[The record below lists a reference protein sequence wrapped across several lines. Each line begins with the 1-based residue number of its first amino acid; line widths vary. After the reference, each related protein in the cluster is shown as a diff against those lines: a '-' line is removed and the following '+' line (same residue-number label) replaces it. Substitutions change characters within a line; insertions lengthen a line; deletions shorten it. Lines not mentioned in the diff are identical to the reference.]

1 MPIVMYASD
10 FRILTGT
17 QKFEECRSAKPPEL
31 PLKILWMRDSFNFA
45 AAKNEKANYFKKIT
59 KTITLNK
66 KCYLQFSRFPPLDDN
81 INIRRFKS

>member
-1 MPIVMYASD
+1 
-10 FRILTGT
+10 
-17 QKFEECRSAKPPEL
+17 
-31 PLKILWMRDSFNFA
+31 MRDSFNFA

-81 INIRRFKS
+81 INIRFQKLKDIAPKSNFLFA

>member
-31 PLKILWMRDSFNFA
+31 PYLVYTYRIIL
-45 AAKNEKANYFKKIT
+45 
-59 KTITLNK
+59 
-66 KCYLQFSRFPPLDDN
+66 CYLQNRYFSNFDN
-81 INIRRFKS
+81 AIINYGKGRLFKL

>member
-1 MPIVMYASD
+1 
-10 FRILTGT
+10 
-17 QKFEECRSAKPPEL
+17 
-31 PLKILWMRDSFNFA
+31 MRDSFNFA